1 MDNNNNK
8 TKKLHIAMLGHKSIP
23 SRKGGIEVVLTIL
36 CPMLV
41 DRGFKVTCLNR
52 AVNNTVVVE
61 EHVIRN
67 GWYKGV
73 EVRELRTIDRQ
84 GWAAVTSSITGAIKA
99 ALSNYDIVHFHAEGP
114 CMMLWL
120 PKLFGKKCI
129 ATVHGLD
136 WKRDKW
142 KNGLGSLYI
151 YLGERVMV
159 KRADEIIVLSH
170 SAQEYFMEE
179 YGRKTILI
187 PNGVEPATIRKPNLI
202 TQKFGLKGEDY
213 FCSVS
218 RLVEEKGI
226 HDLIKAY
233 NLIKTD
239 KKLLIVGDDMDK
251 TDYIKSIKD
260 LAKDNPNII
269 FAGFQSGE
277 ILEEIYSNAY
287 AYVIP
292 SNLEG
297 MSIGL
302 LEAMA
307 YGNAIVA
314 SDIPE
319 IQEVAC
325 NDALYFKCGDYKD
338 LADRLQMLND
348 NSQVAE
354 NLKTDVVRHVNE
366 MYSWD
371 KVADKIA
378 NLYEQLV

>member
-1 MDNNNNK
+1 MNTKNKNN
-8 TKKLHIAMLGHKSIP
+8 KKLHIAMLGHKSIP
-23 SRKGGIEVVLTIL
+23 SRRGGIEVVLTIL

-41 DRGFKVTCLNR
+41 DRGYQVTCLNR
-52 AVNNTVVVE
+52 AIKNTKVVE

-73 EVRELRTIDRQ
+73 EVMELKTVDRQ
-84 GWAAVTSSITGAIKA
+84 GWAAVTSSIVGAFKVA
-99 ALSNYDIVHFHAEGP
+99 FGNYDIVHFHAEGP
-114 CMMLWL
+114 CMMMWL

-142 KNGLGSLYI
+142 KHGLGSLYI

-159 KRADEIIVLSH
+159 RRADKIIVLSH
-170 SAQEYFMEE
+170 SAQDYFKEK
-179 YGRKTILI
+179 YGRETELI
-187 PNGVEPATIRKPNLI
+187 PNGVEPVTRRKPDLI
-202 TQKFGLKGEDY
+202 TKKFGLKGGDY

-226 HDLIKAY
+226 HDLITAY
-233 NLIKTD
+233 KQIETD
-239 KKLLIVGDDMDK
+239 KKLLIVGDDLDK
-251 TDYIKSIKD
+251 TDYIKEIKSM
-260 LAKDNPNII
+260 AENNSNII

-277 ILEEIYSNAY
+277 TLEEIYSNAY

-307 YGNAIVA
+307 YGNAIIA

-319 IQEVAC
+319 IQEVSAD
-325 NDALYFKCGDYKD
+325 DAIYFKCGDSKD
-338 LADRLQMLND
+338 LADKLQMINN
-348 NSQVAE
+348 NSQKAAE
-354 NLKTDVVRHVNE
+354 LKKDVVRHVNE
-366 MYSWD
+366 MYNW
-371 KVADKIA
+371 DKIA
-378 NLYEQLV
+378 DKVSALYESLG